1 MSLIFGSNWQ
11 ELLSKMY
18 KLIVYNPVPFNYSDG
33 NNAFIK
39 HIWNASSQYT
49 VVIPFMECCL

>member
-1 MSLIFGSNWQ
+1 
-11 ELLSKMY
+11 MY

>member
-11 ELLSKMY
+11 ELLSKIY
-18 KLIVYNPVPFNYSDG
+18 TLIVYNPVPFNYSDD
-33 NNAFIK
+33 NIAFIMC
-39 HIWNASSQYT
+39 IWNASLQNT